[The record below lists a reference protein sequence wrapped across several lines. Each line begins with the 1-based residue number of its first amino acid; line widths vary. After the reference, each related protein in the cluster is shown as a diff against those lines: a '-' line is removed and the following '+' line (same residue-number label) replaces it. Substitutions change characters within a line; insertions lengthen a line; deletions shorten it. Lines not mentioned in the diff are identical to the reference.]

1 MKDYQEAAFSNW
13 DARKQTMF
21 MVFQRLLEAADKIDP
36 TEAVSI
42 TNLVCDEM
50 MAQCYYAE
58 KLGRDKF
65 STDLLEKLFNK
76 N

>member
-1 MKDYQEAAFSNW
+1 MHDYQEAAFSNW

-36 TEAVSI
+36 TDAVSM
-42 TNLVCDEM
+42 TNLICDEM
-50 MAQCYYAE
+50 MSVCYFAE
-58 KLGRDKF
+58 QLDRANF
-65 STDLLEKLFNK
+65 SNDLLEKLFNK